1 MRYSEDLQSVIEWM
15 LSKEPASRPSV
26 TNLLDIPKIQLRMNE
41 RKMKEDYEALK
52 RREEEV
58 YAEYK
63 KLRQLEKELL
73 EREETLAKREKT
85 AHDLKTKLQQQ
96 QEIENQNVMLLSL
109 QVNGQELDFSD
120 IDDDSIRNDFH
131 D

>member
-52 RREEEV
+52 RREVEV

-85 AHDLKTKLQQQ
+85 ARDLTSKLQ
-96 QEIENQNVMLLSL
+96 
-109 QVNGQELDFSD
+109 
-120 IDDDSIRNDFH
+120 H
-131 D
+131 